1 MMLVQRA
8 VTGGINHTMNS
19 QIIKFVGYNKLSGV

>member
-19 QIIKFVGYNKLSGV
+19 QIKFVGYNKLSGV